1 MALNNK
7 SKFAEK
13 YKELLT
19 KFGCLI
25 SFLFYLAYSS
35 KNYPKLIRFK
45 SVENDHESSTST
57 SVSSHD
63 DEDEDEESD
72 YNKTSD
78 DDSDSSRCITWSRKE
93 SSKST
98 ATKISSSSDFS
109 TSSSDHSESYNNNIQ
124 FNKKN
129 KHNIDMIDSDDSDN
143 DIKNNHR
150 RKFKS
155 TSSKPIDENTDESV
169 IFAENSDDEK
179 ISKTS
184 KLTVKINDDSLDKLA
199 SAKSRTRNIP
209 PIKTNQRKRKKSLTV
224 EPDLPMPPQ
233 RVNRQYLY
241 IQMEYCGGKTLKD
254 LIDNGLYQNQDRV
267 WSLFREIL
275 QGLNH
280 IHEQGMIHRD
290 LKPGNVLIDSSGQ
303 HAKIGDFGLATTK
316 LLMHKDNSSAS
327 TTSNINNNQPN
338 ATNHLHA
345 NSNNSINNNNSS
357 KLLLSSNA
365 NDSTSLSGAVGT
377 ALYVAPELLTPA
389 SKNKY
394 NYNQKVDIYS
404 LGIMF
409 YEMCFPFSTNMER
422 IHVIQ
427 NLRQKEI
434 IINES
439 SPLAEKSKIQIS
451 IIKSMLNHDPN
462 QRPTAKDLI
471 IDENI
476 PRKADEIAFD
486 ELLQYSFNNKQS
498 TNYKKIFDAIFKQ
511 KSTKVEDASFDPTN
525 AKAPNSF
532 RLLQLREHVYNIFLK
547 TFQRHGGYMINNS
560 LLIPY
565 NQYLSEYKKTFKL
578 TDAHGLVV
586 CLPYNH
592 RIPFARY
599 LARSGCTNIKRYHI
613 GKVFSEKLTSNS
625 LHPREHMEA
634 SFDIITSTNTDC
646 LPEIELLT
654 VLNDVISSFP
664 ELGEQSFKLVVN
676 HSYILNS
683 ILTYC
688 GIGESHH
695 KEIYTILSDY
705 NSKLIKSLD
714 TSKENRTKW
723 FKEHLPV
730 DIDRSKI
737 ETLLG
742 LLLKYAEMNETDK
755 FFSDLRNLTKTEKNS
770 SKLAKEGLNQL
781 KQIVNFYQSIGLKI
795 PLVLSTSFVLPL
807 ISHPYEYSGLMFA
820 LLVQKK
826 KKKEEYDI
834 IASGGRY
841 DKLINLFRTT
851 QLQLQCAVGVSFDFD
866 SIISL
871 INEKSKQTW
880 FRNELAVCC
889 IGDNLPPTNSPP
901 VVLTNPINISSSSN
915 ANLASLA
922 KSRPSSQKLQKL
934 DSINSQ
940 QITTNSNSLLINE
953 IKNRLRLFRQLDT
966 LNKFYNISTHILHEK
981 FATVELADEFCKKYC
996 INSYAYVKDSSSDF
1010 TSQIIAGSINS
1021 NSGGNSNN
1029 SLSVSSSTICIRN
1042 ELLNGQNMTATESS
1056 TSQSNLTS
1064 TSPAANSSSPSNF
1077 SFLKLRSVLDKGVK
1091 LVEKKLNLS
1100 DFLMS
1105 TNNLINNMTSF
1116 NSINFSI
1123 YGQLLPFTSS
1133 TNLNHSNTNSSSTS
1147 SSSSSNGS
1155 TLNNFSYFDLL
1166 NSSLTAANSYTSNV
1180 TFGSSPASVS
1190 NTSIISSSSSSLNT
1204 TSQLNTIIL
1213 VEQAT
1218 RSQSSRKKF
1227 ESQII
1232 PKISHI
1238 LNLFNSRTR
1247 IELIA
1252 IDTPDNVIQVLAKE
1266 LHLEMN
1272 LESFDSNWLQCLEKL
1287 NNQRYKRQLVSL
1299 RFDEIIK
1306 DLRYVKKSK
1315 VFILFSL
1322 KTHQFKLLVT
1332 P

>member
-1 MALNNK
+1 MDY
-7 SKFAEK
+7 K
-13 YKELLT
+13 YDN
-19 KFGCLI
+19 
-25 SFLFYLAYSS
+25 SS
-35 KNYPKLIRFK
+35 
-45 SVENDHESSTST
+45 
-57 SVSSHD
+57 
-63 DEDEDEESD
+63 DEDS
-72 YNKTSD
+72 N
-78 DDSDSSRCITWSRKE
+78 SSRCIAWSRKE

-109 TSSSDHSESYNNNIQ
+109 TCSSNHSEKCNNKIE
-124 FNKKN
+124 FNEN
-129 KHNIDMIDSDDSDN
+129 KIHNLDISDSDESDN
-143 DIKNNHR
+143 DFKNSHKNKIK
-150 RKFKS
+150 S
-155 TSSKPIDENTDESV
+155 ISKHMDENTDESV

-179 ISKTS
+179 LSKTS
-184 KLTVKINDDSLDKLA
+184 KSKSKINDDSLDKLA
-199 SAKSRTRNIP
+199 SAKSRLRNIP
-209 PIKTNQRKRKKSLTV
+209 PAKLNQRKRKKSTTV
-224 EPDLPMPPQ
+224 EPDLPIPPQ

-316 LLMHKDNSSAS
+316 LLIHKENSSTS
-327 TTSNINNNQPN
+327 TTSNINNNNQSN
-338 ATNHLHA
+338 IATNHLHV
-345 NSNNSINNNNSS
+345 NSNNSINNNSS

-439 SPLAEKSKIQIS
+439 TSLAEKSKIQIS
-451 IIKSMLNHDPN
+451 IIKSMLNHDPS

-471 IDENI
+471 INENI

-486 ELLQYSFNNKQS
+486 ELLQYSFNNRQS

-525 AKAPNSF
+525 TKSPNSF

-565 NQYLSEYKKTFKL
+565 NQFLSEYKKTFKL
-578 TDAHGLVV
+578 TDPHGLVV

-654 VLNDVISSFP
+654 VLNDVINSFP
-664 ELGEQSFKLVVN
+664 ELSEQSFKLVLN

-688 GIGESHH
+688 GIVESRH

-723 FKEHLPV
+723 FKDQLPN

-781 KQIVNFYQSIGLKI
+781 KQIVNFYQSLGLKI

-851 QLQLQCAVGVSFDFD
+851 QPQLQCAVGVSFDFD

-880 FRNELAVCC
+880 FRNELAICC
-889 IGDNLPPTNSPP
+889 IGDNLPLTNSPP
-901 VVLTNPINISSSSN
+901 AVLTNPINISTSSN
-915 ANLASLA
+915 TNLSTIV
-922 KSRPSSQKLQKL
+922 KSRPSSQKLAKF
-934 DSINSQ
+934 DSNNSQ
-940 QITTNSNSLLINE
+940 QQTINSNSLIINE
-953 IKNRLRLFRQLDT
+953 IKNRLKLFRQLDT

-996 INSYAYVKDSSSDF
+996 INSYAYVKDSSSDY
-1010 TSQIIAGSINS
+1010 TSQIIASSTN

-1029 SLSVSSSTICIRN
+1029 LSVNSSTVCIRN
-1042 ELLNGQNMTATESS
+1042 ELMSGQNMTAESS
-1056 TSQSNLTS
+1056 ISQTNLAS
-1064 TSPAANSSSPSNF
+1064 TSPISGGNSPNSF

-1091 LVEKKLNLS
+1091 LVEKKLNLT

-1105 TNNLINNMTSF
+1105 TNTLINNMTSF

-1123 YGQLLPFTSS
+1123 YGQLLPFTSN
-1133 TNLNHSNTNSSSTS
+1133 TNLNHPNTNSSSIS

-1166 NSSLTAANSYTSNV
+1166 NSSLAANTYTSNIN
-1180 TFGSSPASVS
+1180 FGSSPASVS

-1287 NNQRYKRQLVSL
+1287 NNTRYKRQLISL

-1306 DLRYVKKSK
+1306 DLRYTKKSK